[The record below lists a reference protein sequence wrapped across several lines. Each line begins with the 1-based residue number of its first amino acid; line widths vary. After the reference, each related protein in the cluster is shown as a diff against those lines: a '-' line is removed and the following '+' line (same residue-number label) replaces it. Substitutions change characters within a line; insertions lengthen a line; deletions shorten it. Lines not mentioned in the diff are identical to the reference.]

1 MTTLVDIFRGID
13 LVSVL
18 STIKDRDSLVLT
30 QRLIA
35 GNRMVLE
42 AQVVQLKQVEEAIGA
57 RINSIGK

>member
-13 LVSVL
+13 LATVL
-18 STIKDRDSLVLT
+18 GTIKDKESLVLT

-42 AQVVQLKQVEEAIGA
+42 AQVAQLKQVEEAIGA
-57 RINSIGK
+57 RIKGLR

>member
-1 MTTLVDIFRGID
+1 MTTLVDIYRGID

-18 STIKDRDSLVLT
+18 STIKDKDSLILS

-42 AQVVQLKQVEEAIGA
+42 AQVAQLKQVEDALGA
-57 RINSIGK
+57 RIKALK

>member
-13 LVSVL
+13 LATVL
-18 STIKDRDSLVLT
+18 STIKDKDSLVLT

-42 AQVVQLKQVEEAIGA
+42 AQVAQLKQVEDAIGA
-57 RINSIGK
+57 RIKGLRG

>member
-1 MTTLVDIFRGID
+1 MTTLVDIYRGID

-18 STIKDRDSLVLT
+18 STIKDKESLVLT

-42 AQVVQLKQVEEAIGA
+42 AQVAQLKQVEDALGA
-57 RINSIGK
+57 RIKGLR

>member
-13 LVSVL
+13 LVTVL
-18 STIKDRDSLVLT
+18 ATIKDKDSLVLT

-42 AQVVQLKQVEEAIGA
+42 AQVAQLKQVEEAIGA
-57 RINSIGK
+57 RMKSMGK

>member
-42 AQVVQLKQVEEAIGA
+42 AQVAQLKQVEEAIGA

>member
-13 LVSVL
+13 LTSIL
-18 STIKDRDSLVLT
+18 STIKDKESLVLT

-42 AQVVQLKQVEEAIGA
+42 AQVAQLKQVEDAIGA
-57 RINSIGK
+57 RIKGLR

>member
-1 MTTLVDIFRGID
+1 MTTPVDIYRGID

-42 AQVVQLKQVEEAIGA
+42 AQVAQLKQVEEAIGT
-57 RINSIGK
+57 RLKGMG

>member
-1 MTTLVDIFRGID
+1 MTTLVDIYRGID

-18 STIKDRDSLVLT
+18 STIKDKESLVLT

-42 AQVVQLKQVEEAIGA
+42 AQVAQLKQVEDALGA
-57 RINSIGK
+57 RIKGLK

>member
-1 MTTLVDIFRGID
+1 MTTLVDIYRGID

-18 STIKDRDSLVLT
+18 STIKDKDSLILS

-42 AQVVQLKQVEEAIGA
+42 AQVAQLKQVEDALGA
-57 RINSIGK
+57 RIMALK

>member
-13 LVSVL
+13 LVTVL
-18 STIKDRDSLVLT
+18 ATIKDKDSLVLT

-42 AQVVQLKQVEEAIGA
+42 AQVAQLKQVEEAIGA
-57 RINSIGK
+57 RLKSMGK

>member
-1 MTTLVDIFRGID
+1 MTTLVDIYRGID

-18 STIKDRDSLVLT
+18 STIKDKESLVLT

-42 AQVVQLKQVEEAIGA
+42 SQVAQLKQVEDALGA
-57 RINSIGK
+57 RIKGLK